1 VRAALEKSPRQ
12 PLFRTS
18 NRFGGLE
25 PTVVYDTYWRF
36 AAERQAVYMRRVNGE
51 PGPWT
56 DDPVLLKYKF
66 TNAYRA
72 SDRVSQYFIRNVLY
86 ADGYSPEPKEI
97 FFRTLLFKL
106 FNKVETWERLEA
118 AVGKP
123 SWQSFNLRQYD
134 KVLTTAMSAGERLYS
149 AAYII
154 PPVRLGPEEGVKHR
168 GHLHLLKHAMDN
180 DLPDRVVAAG
190 SLERVYE
197 LLKELPSFGKFLAFQ
212 FAIDLN
218 YSAAINHAETDFV
231 VAGPGALDGISKCF
245 ANGCEYEPEDIIA
258 FVQSRQEIEFERL
271 GITFESL
278 WGRPLQ
284 LIDCQN
290 LFCEI
295 SKYARVAHPDIPGIA
310 GRTRI
315 KQMFKPA
322 ASVVAAWYPP
332 KWGINHLIPEIKTQS
347 DDLFAKRTPP

>member
-1 VRAALEKSPRQ
+1 VKAVSTKLSSQ
-12 PLFRTS
+12 PVFRTS
-18 NRFGGLE
+18 NRFRGLE

-36 AAERQAVYMRRVNGE
+36 AAERQAIYMRRVKGE
-51 PGPWT
+51 PSPWT
-56 DDPVLLKYKF
+56 IDSVLLKHKF

-72 SDRVSQYFIRNVLY
+72 SDRVSQYFIRSVLY
-86 ADGYSPEPKEI
+86 ADGYSSEPKEI

-106 FNKVETWERLEA
+106 FNKIETWERLEA
-118 AVGKP
+118 AFGKL
-123 SWQSFNLRQYD
+123 SWQNFDLRQYD
-134 KVLTTAMSAGERLYS
+134 KVLTAAKSADERLYS

-154 PPVRLGPEEGVKHR
+154 PPVRLGPEDGVKHR
-168 GHLHLLKHAMDN
+168 GHLHLLKHAMNKDFS
-180 DLPDRVVAAG
+180 DRIVEAAN
-190 SLERVYE
+190 LERVYN

-218 YSAAINHAETDFV
+218 YSSALNHAEADFV

-245 ANGCEYEPEDIIA
+245 ANGSEYQPEDIIE

-271 GITFESL
+271 GIAFESL

-295 SKYARVAHPDIPGIA
+295 SKYARVAHPEIPGIA

-315 KQMFKPA
+315 KQMFGP
-322 ASVVAAWYPP
+322 SPLPVTAWYPP
-332 KWGINHLIPEIKTQS
+332 KWDINHLIPEMKTNS
-347 DDLFAKRTPP
+347 DDLFAKRTPL